1 MKSSDTEFY
10 AFARD
15 FFGLRKV
22 KSVENTEAKV
32 NTEPKPDSLP
42 DTLSKN
48 IQSCLA
54 HVRAVTWGE
63 AKVDFEINDGD
74 VRLEI
79 RMSVKSIS
87 KAVKVE
93 KKP

>member
-1 MKSSDTEFY
+1 MSDTEFY
-10 AFARD
+10 KFARD
-15 FFGLRKV
+15 FFGLRKAGNME
-22 KSVENTEAKV
+22 KTKADASTAPDP
-32 NTEPKPDSLP
+32 EPDQLP
-42 DTLSKN
+42 DRFARDIK
-48 IQSCLA
+48 SCLA

-79 RMSVKSIS
+79 HMSVKSVS